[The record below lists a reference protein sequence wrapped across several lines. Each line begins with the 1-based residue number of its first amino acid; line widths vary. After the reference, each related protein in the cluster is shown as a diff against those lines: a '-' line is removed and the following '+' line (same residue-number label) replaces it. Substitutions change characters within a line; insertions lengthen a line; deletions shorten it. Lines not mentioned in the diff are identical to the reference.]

1 MGLFNVALPL
11 TWRRSRPMFKP
22 ALNIEA
28 GSWLVQASIQ
38 QAGQQKLAEIKA
50 WAALDIRDTQMANIR
65 RYGRSPVAR

>member
-1 MGLFNVALPL
+1 
-11 TWRRSRPMFKP
+11 MFKP